1 MPHVRP
7 LINAVHVAVEIDD
20 LAAVNAVSDHR
31 TSAMLTSRV
40 NFGRDLGSG
49 RRAVPAAIADDEG
62 VLRSEESPQQVEEA
76 LTERVAPPRQRRLRL
91 GKGLLRCS
99 AVGTGGR
106 LSSDFGLRHA
116 PSDSHTPTPAG
127 SVSTVSAVQ
136 ERMK

>member
-62 VLRSEESPQQVEEA
+62 VLR
-76 LTERVAPPRQRRLRL
+76 
-91 GKGLLRCS
+91 CS